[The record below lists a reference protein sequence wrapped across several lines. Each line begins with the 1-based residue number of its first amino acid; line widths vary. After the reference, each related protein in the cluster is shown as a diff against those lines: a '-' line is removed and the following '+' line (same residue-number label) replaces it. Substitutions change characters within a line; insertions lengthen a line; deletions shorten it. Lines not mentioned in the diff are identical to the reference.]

1 MITVNEYLD
10 LTNTII
16 LGFGLIFEMPVIVG
30 FLSIFGLVSAKFL
43 WRKFKYAVLLIFIV
57 AAVLSPTPDA
67 ITQCIYAG
75 PMVILYLISIG
86 VAFVFG
92 RRRKALGLD

>member
-1 MITVNEYLD
+1 
-10 LTNTII
+10 
-16 LGFGLIFEMPVIVG
+16 
-30 FLSIFGLVSAKFL
+30 
-43 WRKFKYAVLLIFIV
+43 V

-86 VAFVFG
+86 VAFIFG